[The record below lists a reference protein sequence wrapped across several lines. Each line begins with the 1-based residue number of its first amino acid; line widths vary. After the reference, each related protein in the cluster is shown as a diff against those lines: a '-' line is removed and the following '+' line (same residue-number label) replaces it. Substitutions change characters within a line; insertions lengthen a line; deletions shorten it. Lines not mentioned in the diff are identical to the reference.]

1 MYACT
6 PLLTLAHPC
15 SPSSSQYP
23 SLRTVGGK
31 VVVKRSG
38 AGAGAGV
45 VKERVF
51 RDEVSVA
58 STTDTM
64 LIERAAHPP
73 PVGQF
78 NKNKVR
84 ARSRVPSLPCPT
96 LYPLLLTW
104 RRVTALEEAPS
115 ARGGN
120 LADWQD
126 SKRSGQALQICTDT
140 ADAIRHGRDLEARR
154 PFVQAALQVE
164 AT

>member
-1 MYACT
+1 MH
-6 PLLTLAHPC
+6 TLAHPC
-15 SPSSSQYP
+15 SPSSSLYP
-23 SLRTVGGK
+23 PPRTVGGK

-84 ARSRVPSLPCPT
+84 APSCVPSSPPPST
-96 LYPLLLTW
+96 PLLLTW